1 MFWWWRRASRMAS
14 CDFFY
19 FIYCLTRLQSQKSKL
34 WSFLAV
40 RVLALSRPEVSASSY
55 KQRTK
60 RERGERRKKICTVNL
75 EKQQG
80 AWMNGVQ
87 NWGYSSLMINCKN
100 FESISCPK
108 PVLPLQMVIRPCF
121 EALQVLWCRC
131 RSHDGGW
138 EGIPCCNRSVRKWS
152 QDGVVGLSR
161 EGNRELERVRLGELA
176 SRSWLR
182 RRRSLWGEQ
191 VGERREARTTHQFVE

>member
-1 MFWWWRRASRMAS
+1 
-14 CDFFY
+14 
-19 FIYCLTRLQSQKSKL
+19 
-34 WSFLAV
+34 
-40 RVLALSRPEVSASSY
+40 
-55 KQRTK
+55 
-60 RERGERRKKICTVNL
+60 
-75 EKQQG
+75 
-80 AWMNGVQ
+80 MNGVQ
-87 NWGYSSLMINCKN
+87 NWGYSSLMINGRTL
-100 FESISCPK
+100 ESISCPK

-191 VGERREARTTHQFVE
+191 VGERREARTTHQFKLWSRQRLLTLRRRARLSTLTPGPIRERARFWILSRRERW